1 MYTNINHFNSR
12 KEYMKLVYHNSNPFD
27 FWEEVRKFHK
37 EREQEEKEKEYDQ
50 H

>member
-1 MYTNINHFNSR
+1 MDTNINHLNSR
-12 KEYMKLVYHNSNPFD
+12 KEYMELVCHNSDPFD

-37 EREQEEKEKEYDQ
+37 AREQEEKEHDQ

>member
-1 MYTNINHFNSR
+1 MDTNINHLNSR
-12 KEYMKLVYHNSNPFD
+12 KEYMKLVYHNSSPFD

-37 EREQEEKEKEYDQ
+37 EREQEEKEHDQ

>member
-1 MYTNINHFNSR
+1 MDTNINHFNRR
-12 KEYMKLVYHNSNPFD
+12 KEYLGSIYRGPSPFD

-37 EREQEEKEKEYDQ
+37 EMEQEDKDNDK

>member
-1 MYTNINHFNSR
+1 MDTNINHLNSR
-12 KEYMKLVYHNSNPFD
+12 KEYMELVYHISSPFD

-37 EREQEEKEKEYDQ
+37 EREQEEKEHDK